1 MRGKFNV
8 KVFEKSRG
16 VGGRMSTRKETS
28 FTFDHGAQFF
38 KIKKSDFKSFF
49 SELFEKKIIQPWN
62 FKLAYFDK
70 YHLKKIEIIQNKDEF
85 FVGVPNMDSILKHL
99 SKKCD
104 VLLNTQIERI
114 IRKNGKW
121 NLYDQNKKFHGPYE
135 WVILSL
141 PSLTISGITKKENF
155 LLSFN

>member
-1 MRGKFNV
+1 
-8 KVFEKSRG
+8 
-16 VGGRMSTRKETS
+16 
-28 FTFDHGAQFF
+28 
-38 KIKKSDFKSFF
+38 
-49 SELFEKKIIQPWN
+49 
-62 FKLAYFDK
+62 
-70 YHLKKIEIIQNKDEF
+70 
-85 FVGVPNMDSILKHL
+85 MDSILKHL

-121 NLYDQNKKFHGPYE
+121 NLYDQNKKPHGPYE

-141 PSLTISGITKKENF
+141 PAEHISGITKKENF